1 MINSLLE
8 LIGALFL
15 AGLPIFLM
23 LARIRR
29 RRRLQQEA
37 AAAEGPRRDEPG
49 VGGGAE
55 PRRSWSLGRLLSRRG
70 SWFRSLARRRPD
82 ADLAPEAEPPGGGR
96 YVQPGGTPR
105 RGGASGGAPGSGI
118 SRARETG
125 GGLQWQD
132 SSEYR
137 PLSSTGSS
145 PGSSESLLQRV
156 DRYPPLQRAIVLKE
170 LLGPPKGLDAH
181 LPGGNT

>member
-37 AAAEGPRRDEPG
+37 AATEDPRRDEPG

-70 SWFRSLARRRPD
+70 SWFRDLVRRRPD
-82 ADLAPEAEPPGGGR
+82 ADLAPGAESPGGGR
-96 YVQPGGTPR
+96 YVQSGGTPR
-105 RGGASGGAPGSGI
+105 RGGASGGVRGSGT
-118 SRARETG
+118 SRGTSS
-125 GGLQWQD
+125 GLEWQD

-137 PLSSTGSS
+137 PLSSTSSS
-145 PGSSESLLQRV
+145 PGSSESLLRRV
-156 DRYPPLQRAIVLKE
+156 DRYPPLQRAIVLKV